1 MLPPLLIYSSDTLNS
16 CKHDLPSFF
25 GLAELLLFYITPEA
39 LTTKENTRTI
49 IAKSYLF
56 KKGVNYDISKE

>member
-1 MLPPLLIYSSDTLNS
+1 MQARFTVL
-16 CKHDLPSFF
+16 F